1 MEQGG
6 SHGLGGHTRLAQD
19 EDGSAGHLGG
29 PGQAGGPDTEA
40 EVLLEA

>member
-1 MEQGG
+1 MGATALADTH
-6 SHGLGGHTRLAQD
+6 SLAQD